1 MLGLVSTIHPVS
13 YVFCHTHQR
22 VALFPLCPQF
32 KILHLQLSRDL
43 SANINVPV
51 LKWTSKIFPNH
62 DEQRK
67 EQMLMLVALNNMCK
81 YLFLTNIISL
91 IFILVKFFCFFS
103 VQVINELY
111 VLTTFHQSRCIQI
124 IFVKWVYYI
133 LKTLRRAVYFQWVT

>member
-67 EQMLMLVALNNMCK
+67 EQMLMLVTIEYLVTKLKVVTCMGK

-91 IFILVKFFCFFS
+91 IYIFGEIFLFF
-103 VQVINELY
+103 Q
-111 VLTTFHQSRCIQI
+111 
-124 IFVKWVYYI
+124 
-133 LKTLRRAVYFQWVT
+133 